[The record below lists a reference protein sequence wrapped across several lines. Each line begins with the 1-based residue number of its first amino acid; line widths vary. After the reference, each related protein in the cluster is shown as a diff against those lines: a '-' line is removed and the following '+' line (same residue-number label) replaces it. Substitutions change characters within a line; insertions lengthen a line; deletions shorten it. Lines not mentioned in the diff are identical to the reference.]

1 MTDTPQQG
9 GFVGW
14 HSDPEPAG
22 SSASVEVS
30 PAERKSDFV
39 PYKPHN
45 KLQYMRDLIL
55 GINDGLVSVFLLV
68 VGMVAGGSH
77 TRAILAGGITTTIG
91 GAVAMSM
98 GEYLATKSQNEVIAG
113 DLTLER
119 EHFKY
124 HRELEVE
131 QVHHVLAGMNLQGEL
146 LKEVTK
152 SIGESD
158 DALMKFMKAFEFGY
172 QEDVARIPITAM
184 AVMFFIFIC
193 GGLPSVIP
201 FAFVDDNDQYVGLL
215 IATILVSVALFL
227 VGVMKA
233 VSTNTSWIRAGSENM
248 IMGWISAGIAYGVGA
263 IFQAAGGQG
272 NVSG

>member
-1 MTDTPQQG
+1 MSESPQQG

-14 HSDPEPAG
+14 HSDPEPDGAV
-22 SSASVEVS
+22 ASVEIS
-30 PAERKSDFV
+30 PADRKSDFV

-55 GINDGLVSVFLLV
+55 GVNDGLVSVFLLV
-68 VGMVAGGSH
+68 VGMVAGGSD
-77 TRAILAGGITTTIG
+77 TRAILAAGITTTIG

-172 QEDVARIPITAM
+172 QEDVARIPLTAM
-184 AVMFFIFIC
+184 SLMFFIFIC
-193 GGLPSVIP
+193 GGVPSVIP
-201 FAFVDDNDQYVGLL
+201 FAFVGDTDQYVGLL
-215 IATILVSVALFL
+215 IATILVSIALFL
-227 VGVMKA
+227 VGIMKA
-233 VSTNTSWIRAGSENM
+233 ISTSTSWTRAGSENM

-272 NVSG
+272 NVN

>member
-1 MTDTPQQG
+1 MSESPQQG

-22 SSASVEVS
+22 PDATVEITPVD
-30 PAERKSDFV
+30 RKSEFV

-55 GINDGLVSVFLLV
+55 GVNDGIVSVFLLV
-68 VGMVAGGSH
+68 VGMVAGGSD

-113 DLTLER
+113 DLTLEK

-124 HRELEVE
+124 HRELEIE
-131 QVHHVLAGMNLQGEL
+131 QVHHVLAGMNLQGDL
-146 LKEVTK
+146 LKDVTK

-172 QEDVARIPITAM
+172 QEDVARIPLTAM
-184 AVMFFIFIC
+184 ALMFFIFIC
-193 GGLPSVIP
+193 GGVPGVIP
-201 FAFVDDNDQYVGLL
+201 FAFVGDTDQYVGLL
-215 IATILVSVALFL
+215 IATILVSVALFF
-227 VGVMKA
+227 VGIMKA
-233 VSTNTSWIRAGSENM
+233 VSTGTSWTRAGSENM
-248 IMGWISAGIAYGVGA
+248 VMGWISAGIAYGVGA
-263 IFQAAGGQG
+263 IFQAAGGQA
-272 NVSG
+272 NVN